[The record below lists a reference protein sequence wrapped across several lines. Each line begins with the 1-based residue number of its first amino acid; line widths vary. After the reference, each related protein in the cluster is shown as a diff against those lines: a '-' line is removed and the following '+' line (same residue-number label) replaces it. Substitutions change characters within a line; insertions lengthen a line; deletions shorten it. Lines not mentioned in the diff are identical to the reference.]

1 MPQTAPV
8 PKSGARAPTRTPAFA
23 RVIPHN
29 QLSYRDPFHWLHLAL
44 RDVVAAPAVSL
55 FYGMVFTLAT
65 FAIWVAV
72 FLQGSHLVIIPSL
85 VVFMLVGPFLAT
97 GLYDVSWQLERG
109 KKPNLFHSMRAIRR
123 NRVSEWGFAILLAVM
138 MIFWMRVAAMVH
150 ALYPINQDAHFEQF
164 LPFLSLGT
172 LFGAL
177 FTATVFALS
186 AFSIPVMMERRVDM
200 MTAIS
205 TSVSAVYHNAGV
217 MAVWAAIIG
226 IGVAVGFATAGLGM
240 LLIMP
245 ILGYAT
251 WHGYIRT
258 IKTKRP
264 RRFE

>member
-8 PKSGARAPTRTPAFA
+8 PKGGQKSASRTPAFA

-29 QLSYRDPFHWLHLAL
+29 SLNYSDPFHWMHLAI
-44 RDVVAAPAVSL
+44 RDFIAAPMVSL
-55 FYGMVFTLAT
+55 FYGFCFTVASV
-65 FAIWVAV
+65 AIWAAV
-72 FLQGSHLVIIPSL
+72 FIQGTHLVILPSL
-85 VVFMLVGPFLAT
+85 VVFMLAGPFLAT

-109 KKPNLFHSMRAIRR
+109 KRPNLFHSIRAIRR
-123 NRVSEWGFAILLAVM
+123 NGVSEWGFAVLLAVM
-138 MIFWMRVAAMVH
+138 MIFWMRVAAMIH
-150 ALYPINQDAHFEQF
+150 ALYPINQDAHIEQF

-172 LFGAL
+172 LFGLL
-177 FTATVFALS
+177 FTVSVFSFS
-186 AFSIPVMMERRVDM
+186 AFSIPVMMERRVDI

-217 MAVWAAIIG
+217 MVVWALIISAC
-226 IGVAVGFATAGLGM
+226 VVVGFATAGVGM
-240 LLIMP
+240 LVIMP
-245 ILGYAT
+245 MLGYAT